1 MAIPREQGTPPKCD
15 SLIRTRRL
23 NQTQSFLLEQRL
35 KVLDCKK
42 SQKNAEFHVEKH
54 SLRKQ
59 MEEIRSVRKNLGI
72 SVERRKLLRS
82 QGYTIDTRS
91 TNNDDAVVIKK
102 YSMPELTNQRT
113 SNRQN
118 HSLNNGEIVKG
129 LTQFKLQ
136 ETGEMETGNGCEEPP
151 KTDLARSRARHQF
164 RIIEPPSRPGSRR
177 NFVQLSN
184 DKLKELKKKGD
195 EESGETLLDSNIK
208 LDYRGKILSPRLV
221 KSLMNNSQFDVDQG
235 EEHFESCE
243 SCDGSISQKKKN
255 TIKEIPELRPSSA
268 PQLIPLCSEENQA
281 FTESGDSGDATL
293 RTKES
298 TKLISKSCESLDHMT
313 EVCTP
318 DSYPDLNGSASGDV
332 ISYHREDKL
341 TAVSGVTQPSQ
352 LAHEPMRKHA
362 TCGSR
367 SPIRLAFVEPLKG
380 TSNNHQATFK
390 KRSSAQ
396 MEMGGNNAEN
406 SPHVQLSKKAGPVRR
421 VTLPSK
427 FFSGVNCQESVK
439 SHGKNSGR
447 ESKRMSVG
455 SQSMNIRKSKVTAFS
470 SDPERSSRLT
480 GAVTYA
486 YDARP
491 GRSLCKGY
499 VTMQMTVKG
508 KQVKVHIPKFP
519 SDSDSQ
525 PVLER
530 ARKKVA
536 DDRLHDRML
545 HEKEK
550 SEDLQKVSET

>member
-1 MAIPREQGTPPKCD
+1 MAIPRQQGTPPKCD

-54 SLRKQ
+54 FLRKQ
-59 MEEIRSVRKNLGI
+59 MEEIKFVRKNSGI

-82 QGYTIDTRS
+82 QGYAIDTRS

-102 YSMPELTNQRT
+102 YSMPELTSNLSLRT

-118 HSLNNGEIVKG
+118 HSLNNGEIVRG

-136 ETGEMETGNGCEEPP
+136 ETGEMETENGCEESS
-151 KTDLARSRARHQF
+151 KMDLARSRARHQF

-184 DKLKELKKKGD
+184 DKLKELKKKED
-195 EESGETLLDSNIK
+195 AESGETLLDSNIK

-221 KSLMNNSQFDVDQG
+221 KSLMSNSQFDIDQG
-235 EEHFESCE
+235 QEHFESYE
-243 SCDGSISQKKKN
+243 SCDGSISQKKGN
-255 TIKEIPELRPSSA
+255 TIKEIYELRPSSA
-268 PQLIPLCSEENQA
+268 PELIPLCSEENQA
-281 FTESGDSGDATL
+281 FTENRDSGDTIL
-293 RTKES
+293 GTKEQS
-298 TKLISKSCESLDHMT
+298 TKLIAKSSESLDHMT

-318 DSYPDLNGSASGDV
+318 DSYSDLNDSASGDM
-332 ISYHREDKL
+332 ISYHGEDNF
-341 TAVSGVTQPSQ
+341 TAVSGDSGVTQPSQ
-352 LAHEPMRKHA
+352 LAHELMRKHA
-362 TCGSR
+362 TFGSR
-367 SPIRLAFVEPLKG
+367 SPVRLAFVEPLKG
-380 TSNNHQATFK
+380 TSTNHQTKFK

-396 MEMGGNNAEN
+396 MEMGGNNAEK

-427 FFSGVNCQESVK
+427 CFSGVNCQVSVK
-439 SHGKNSGR
+439 SRGENTGR
-447 ESKRMSVG
+447 ESKGMSVV
-455 SQSMNIRKSKVTAFS
+455 SQSINIRKPKVTAFS
-470 SDPERSSRLT
+470 SDPERGIRLT

-491 GRSLCKGY
+491 GRALCKGY

-519 SDSDSQ
+519 SD
-525 PVLER
+525 
-530 ARKKVA
+530 
-536 DDRLHDRML
+536 
-545 HEKEK
+545 
-550 SEDLQKVSET
+550 